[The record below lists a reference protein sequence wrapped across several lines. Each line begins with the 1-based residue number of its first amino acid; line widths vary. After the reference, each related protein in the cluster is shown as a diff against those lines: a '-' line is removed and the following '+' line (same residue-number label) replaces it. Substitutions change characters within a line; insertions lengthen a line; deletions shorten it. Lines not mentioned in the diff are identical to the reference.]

1 MAVDETGEAVM
12 SDKICRRNNGKQER
26 RRRGGPSVQLPDWVM
41 NKIKRQHVILFLF
54 LFITLTHR
62 CNAVRGHRTGSN
74 NSRVEDYLRS
84 KTNKNRR

>member
-1 MAVDETGEAVM
+1 MAVDETGEDVM